1 MTPPDLFVLSEL
13 APSAAAELA
22 RLDPDKAKVLAE
34 RAAAE
39 KLTRNQV
46 AEAVRARVNPT
57 TDRTARA
64 RPLEVRL
71 GDGIKVVI
79 HGVTDPETAAAALK
93 RAIKKLVADGRGAE
107 AA

>member
-1 MTPPDLFVLSEL
+1 MSQFIKDLSCALV
-13 APSAAAELA
+13 PSTAAELA
-22 RLDPDKAKVLAE
+22 RLNPDEARDRAD

-39 KLTRNQV
+39 KMTRDQV

-57 TDRTARA
+57 MDRTARP
-64 RPLEVRL
+64 RPIEVRL
-71 GDGIKVVI
+71 DDGIKIVI

-93 RAIKKLVADGRGAE
+93 RAIKKLVTPDRGVE